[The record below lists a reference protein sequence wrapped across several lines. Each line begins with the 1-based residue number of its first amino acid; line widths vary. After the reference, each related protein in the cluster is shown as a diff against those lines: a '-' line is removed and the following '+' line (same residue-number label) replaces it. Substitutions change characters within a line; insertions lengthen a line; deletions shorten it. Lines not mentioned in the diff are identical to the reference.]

1 MRSKEKFIF
10 DTEYYN
16 KYSTFDI
23 LYIFAYYAHSLH
35 FYILNRNILNEQI
48 NLV

>member
-1 MRSKEKFIF
+1 MESKEKFIF
-10 DTEYYN
+10 DTEYHN

-23 LYIFAYYAHSLH
+23 LYVFAYHVRSLH
-35 FYILNRNILNEQI
+35 LYTLNRNILNEQI